1 MLLVSVLSGTSWG
14 DVVHGL
20 HHALLVVGLA
30 LVTVLA
36 CAPWVAAR
44 RGRLRTAEE
53 RRVAALREAASEGV
67 LGSRLLVDEPT
78 WATATEP
85 AGADR
90 MSVRPRGWSP

>member
-1 MLLVSVLSGTSWG
+1 MLLVSVLSGASWG

-36 CAPWVAAR
+36 CAPWLTAR

-67 LGSRLLVDEPT
+67 LGFRVLVDEPT
-78 WATATEP
+78 WVTATET
-85 AGADR
+85 ADSDR
-90 MSVRPRGWSP
+90 TWARPHGWSP